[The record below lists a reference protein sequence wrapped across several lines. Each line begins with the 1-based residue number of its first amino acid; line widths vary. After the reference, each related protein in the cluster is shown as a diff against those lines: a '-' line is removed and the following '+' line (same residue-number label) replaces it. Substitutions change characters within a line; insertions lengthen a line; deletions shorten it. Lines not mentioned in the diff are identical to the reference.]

1 MTQKKDETL
10 IRLRDTMTEAEILS
24 AVADCSGV
32 LHRLVQISIDAGA
45 RANQMFF
52 NSVCTAA
59 ASLENAIYAAKQAER
74 AASPIHMA
82 GGGAAP
88 FGRPQ

>member
-10 IRLRDTMTEAEILS
+10 IRLRDTMNEAEILT
-24 AVADCSGV
+24 VVEDCSNV

-45 RANQMFF
+45 RANQIFF
-52 NSVCTAA
+52 NQLCTAA
-59 ASLENAIYAAKQAER
+59 ASLENTVYAAKQAER
-74 AASPIHMA
+74 SSSPIHIP
-82 GGGAAP
+82 GGPTP